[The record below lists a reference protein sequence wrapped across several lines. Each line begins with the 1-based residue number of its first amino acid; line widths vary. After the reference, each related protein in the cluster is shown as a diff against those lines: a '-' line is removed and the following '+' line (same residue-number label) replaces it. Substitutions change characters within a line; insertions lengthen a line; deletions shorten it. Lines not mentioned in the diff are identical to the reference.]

1 MTTIEALIEALRLDL
16 NSAGPSLMCVVFR
29 ENLHDIICQYDRL
42 TTELEAVKKESTE
55 QRMRILDLQAAHSN
69 ASCTLQEV
77 LLKVEA
83 MNDDYSPLIIR
94 KL

>member
-1 MTTIEALIEALRLDL
+1 MTIIEALRVDL
-16 NSAGPSLMCVVFR
+16 NSAGPSLVCVVFR
-29 ENLHDIICQYDRL
+29 ENLKDMLSEYDRL
-42 TTELEAVKKESTE
+42 TAELEAVKKESTD